1 MNAPD
6 VASPALFDWQRAA
19 DARLGFR
26 PIADDDLPFLYRVYA
41 STRAEELA
49 PVPWSEAQKAAFLT
63 MQFQAQHTEYQ
74 RNYLG
79 AAWLVIMRADEPV
92 GRLYLDRGE
101 FEHCVIDIAL
111 LPEHRGHG
119 LGAAI
124 MADLMDEAGRAGK
137 RLSIHVEKFNP
148 AMHLYRRLGFQT
160 VEDKGVYDLM
170 HWSAAPRAFSSEV
183 ASGSREDNA

>member
-1 MNAPD
+1 MSTPEA
-6 VASPALFDWQRAA
+6 ASPAPFGWQRAA
-19 DARLGFR
+19 DSGLGFR
-26 PIADDDLPFLYRVYA
+26 SIAETDLPFLYRVYA

-63 MQFQAQHTEYQ
+63 MQFQAQHREYQ
-74 RNYLG
+74 RNYPD
-79 AAWLVIMRADEPV
+79 AAWLVIVRAGEPV

-170 HWSAAPRAFSSEV
+170 HWHAAPGRSIP
-183 ASGSREDNA
+183 

>member
-1 MNAPD
+1 MSVPGVVSMAP
-6 VASPALFDWQRAA
+6 FGWQRVA
-19 DARLGFR
+19 DLGLGFR
-26 PIADDDLPFLYRVYA
+26 PVADADLPFLYRVYA
-41 STRAEELA
+41 ASRAEELA

-74 RNYLG
+74 RNYSD
-79 AAWLVIMRADEPV
+79 AAWLVILRAGESI
-92 GRLYLDRGE
+92 GRLYLYRGRV
-101 FEHCVIDIAL
+101 EHCVIDIAL

-124 MADLMDEAGRAGK
+124 MRDLMDEAGRAGK

-148 AMHLYRRLGFQT
+148 AMRLYQRLGFQT

-170 HWSAAPRAFSSEV
+170 HWNAAPGA
-183 ASGSREDNA
+183 

>member
-1 MNAPD
+1 MSTPD
-6 VASPALFDWQRAA
+6 AVSPAPFRWQRAA
-19 DARLGFR
+19 DAGLGFR
-26 PIADDDLPFLYRVYA
+26 AIAEADLPFLYRVYA

-74 RNYLG
+74 RSYPD
-79 AAWLVIMRADEPV
+79 AAWLVILRAGEPA
-92 GRLYLDRGE
+92 GRLYLGRGDI
-101 FEHCVIDIAL
+101 EHCVIDIAL

-124 MADLMDEAGRAGK
+124 MRDLMDEAGRAGK

-160 VEDKGVYDLM
+160 IEDKGVYDLM
-170 HWSAAPRAFSSEV
+170 HWSAASNYV
-183 ASGSREDNA
+183 NTAS

>member
-1 MNAPD
+1 VVDDHVLMSALG
-6 VASPALFDWQRAA
+6 VASMVPFGWQRAA
-19 DARLGFR
+19 DAGLGFR
-26 PIADDDLPFLYRVYA
+26 SIAEADLPFLYQVYA

-63 MQFQAQHTEYQ
+63 MQFRAQHTEYQ
-74 RNYLG
+74 RNYPDT
-79 AAWLVIMRADEPV
+79 AWLVVLRAGEPA
-92 GRLYLDRGE
+92 GRLYLDRGDIE
-101 FEHCVIDIAL
+101 YCVIDIAL

-124 MADLMDEAGRAGK
+124 MRDLMDEAGRAGK
-137 RLSIHVEKFNP
+137 RLAIHVEKFNP

-170 HWSAAPRAFSSEV
+170 HWRA
-183 ASGSREDNA
+183 ASGRSIS

>member
-1 MNAPD
+1 MSAPD
-6 VASPALFDWQRAA
+6 AASPAPFGWPRAA
-19 DARLGFR
+19 DLGLGFR
-26 PIADDDLPFLYRVYA
+26 PIAEADLPFLYRVYA
-41 STRAEELA
+41 STRAQELA

-74 RNYLG
+74 RNYPD
-79 AAWLVIMRADEPV
+79 AAWLVMMRAGEPV
-92 GRLYLDRGE
+92 GRLYLDRGAH
-101 FEHCVIDIAL
+101 EHRVIDIAL

-124 MADLMDEAGRAGK
+124 MRDLMDEAGRAGK

-170 HWSAAPRAFSSEV
+170 HWSAAPGRSIP
-183 ASGSREDNA
+183 

>member
-19 DARLGFR
+19 DAGLGFR

-41 STRAEELA
+41 STRADELA

-63 MQFQAQHTEYQ
+63 MQFQAQHTEYR
-74 RNYLG
+74 RNYPD
-79 AAWLVIMRADEPV
+79 AAWLVILRAGEPV
-92 GRLYLDRGE
+92 GRLYLDRGQI
-101 FEHCVIDIAL
+101 EHCVIDIAL

-119 LGAAI
+119 LGEAI
-124 MADLMDEAGRAGK
+124 MRDLMDEAGRAGK
-137 RLSIHVEKFNP
+137 RMSIHVEKFNP

-170 HWSAAPRAFSSEV
+170 HWSAATI
-183 ASGSREDNA
+183 D

>member
-1 MNAPD
+1 MSTLDA
-6 VASPALFDWQRAA
+6 ASPAPFGWQRAA
-19 DARLGFR
+19 ASGVRFR
-26 PIADDDLPFLYRVYA
+26 SIAEADLPFLYRVYA

-74 RNYLG
+74 RSYPD
-79 AAWLVIMRADEPV
+79 AAWLVILRAGEPA
-92 GRLYLDRGE
+92 GRLYLGRGNI
-101 FEHCVIDIAL
+101 EHCVIDIAL

-124 MADLMDEAGRAGK
+124 MRDLMDEAGRAGK
-137 RLSIHVEKFNP
+137 RLAIHVEKFNP

-170 HWSAAPRAFSSEV
+170 HWSAAP
-183 ASGSREDNA
+183 SRSIP